1 MNNRGK
7 NKKNNKH
14 ICFIGK
20 IAMLGQTWELNL
32 KQNPRCSDNA
42 KLEESKLSYC
52 SSGHSVLAN
61 LCLGSASQWDKYQ

>member
-1 MNNRGK
+1 
-7 NKKNNKH
+7 
-14 ICFIGK
+14 
-20 IAMLGQTWELNL
+20 MLGQTWELNL

-61 LCLGSASQWDKYQ
+61 CVLAVLHNETNISKW